1 MSMEEHTDR
10 ERSPPPDPA
19 ENAAAE
25 IPVPNS
31 PTPTGR
37 TFQDTFNPPQ
47 MPTSPTGGQ
56 GLTQEALIEVLRN
69 QHQNIVQ
76 QQNLIAGQGAQI
88 SELTKLVSGLVQMQT
103 DVLKD
108 QAQREA
114 DERERKAEE
123 EKKAAEEAAT
133 SSTPRTGSLFTSPPK
148 KSDSKYSGSSG
159 GKMESYIPNCPQLE
173 IKDSGR
179 RHEINTWLSFRERF
193 GSWLC
198 LLDECYAAELQEAV
212 KQTVAIE
219 QGKLAPEAA
228 VRSSKLYHW
237 MKQAMSGYKR
247 GLDIAF
253 SLEREQGGL
262 TCGYELFRRINN
274 MLGVTTRAEA
284 LSLRE
289 AVMRLDVNGLK
300 SLGCPSAGSVKNP
313 LDTCL
318 FLGQE
323 FARLREQCAAFTDL
337 QMQEVDQIMV
347 IMRCLPQEI
356 HRHLAFHGKSSTMRE
371 LIDSPEFYEQQS
383 KALDFSR
390 DSHKG
395 NPVGYDRPPK
405 GSHKGGKDR
414 TPKSEGKGKE
424 IRCRRCG
431 KPGHAEKDCWSKSPK
446 RTDKDKGKGKGNEKG
461 GKPKGG
467 KDRSHSPYDSK
478 RKGSPKGGKPKGGK
492 GEPKGGKGPKGGK
505 PKGARASVG
514 EEDEEDILGMGCAL
528 DMTVPPDVLLNQL
541 HSYGNRLT
549 TSSVA
554 DTDATDPHFLVDSGA
569 SIHLISQSL
578 VDEGYLRIC
587 QEWAVNERC
596 TTANGQEMILNRCV
610 EAEFSTYAL
619 RSRHVSFLE
628 CDGAAASSPD
638 AASSAAASSRA
649 AAPSPAAPTSS
660 SLSPVSRSFSAGSQ
674 LQRPQKLRV
683 TGLIGYGQVS
693 LLSVALLA
701 SKGWTFTCSPG
712 KSGSRTSREVDK
724 QAKPPCLSLSHFGG
738 HDQVP
743 NRTKSSRTHLDIFL
757 WCNVP
762 WISIVH
768 PGAVDVDMSSSLHSL
783 QYTSDVDP
791 SLHHVDRHSSRHHAV
806 RDSVLRVAERDGS
819 SSVHERIDSA
829 DPVQPRFRRVEHA
842 FGCLGREHRVERREE
857 KERAGSEHSRSGTDG
872 TSARHCDRSSRAT
885 GCGKGS
891 VGTKGRYHT
900 KGRDTE
906 SCSCHDGTREEYR
919 SDRETSRT
927 GTREESRSHRE
938 AIGTSRKGKGFGDGE
953 ARIRSSKGSAGA
965 RDPREAFCRANDNS
979 GGNLRAGGDLSNEGL
994 VKLASSTRSE
1004 RRGEADQKS
1013 SQAASA
1019 ETAASFGSSRGTETS
1034 SSKRAIPAEVVDRVR
1049 GRSGTKGF
1057 RPESAQEAHQSPKER
1072 ADDQAE
1078 IGRTR
1083 SSSLPGYC
1091 KGRVHGPEQASRL
1104 DHAKG
1109 TSATGVFRVACEKG
1123 VHRDQAL
1130 KGDHDG
1136 ELDSFF
1142 RCIGCRGYGGSTGE
1156 YSSPGPEHGAEE
1168 PNVIGI
1174 DGPRTSDER
1183 NRRPDWHHG
1192 RRRSCRQK
1200 KGYQAWDCLLCE
1212 AEASAGSEVHEP
1224 GQVPD
1229 EASGQRSSVRGK
1241 CQYFRL
1247 DVGDSPER
1255 GASSPR
1261 ADRGESEEVG
1271 RSGRT
1276 AENTFDPTDQSQVS
1290 ANRASTATRPAAELE
1305 AASETATDSAAKAAT
1320 YRIASPGSADASEGQ
1335 DRRRYRSGQRQA
1347 GGDSGAEDT
1356 AEDAACRQTESQEPS
1371 SDRGT
1376 EGSCRG
1382 EPGTEGPGFDP
1393 RGRQGQAYRGQE
1405 GDSGFQGREEG
1416 YRDPHCR
1423 GRGRSEVSADSGS
1436 SERERIQRV
1445 SLRCEESGPKG
1456 IGRSDG
1462 RSESPPVSYRVIH
1475 RESGRREGMGE
1486 RARPPREGRGRSPKG
1501 AGAVSVRKESS
1512 SFRTWPRDP
1521 ASATGRVLEMESRRR
1536 GSREP
1541 VEGEANLSR
1550 ADSRAASIGRSG
1562 FDASTDSG
1570 ISIADYD
1577 REPGY
1582 AARSASSASVR
1593 RRDCLPKG
1601 SARASVQV
1609 FGREGGREV
1618 GRDVRNVQVPSKK
1631 EVEPPIRA
1639 SAHFSNP
1646 AFDVVR
1652 KKEIVC
1658 TAELEPEFEY
1668 PVELRGNR
1676 LAKHILQSHT
1686 PYDPSCAVCLMSKGL
1701 KRAPKRTDQ
1710 VTNEV
1715 QMDIANLC
1723 AHPKSPNMYRY
1734 VALWNRTHGM
1744 IATAAIYVDQAST
1757 IRVLTAAINHCSST
1771 GAMVLSDEGRD
1782 LTALINELIRLKV
1795 VSRHETSRPGR
1806 HATGAERAVRTLKT
1820 QLGCIRTVLYQR
1832 GLMLGSESL
1841 RYAAANACHVHNA
1854 FQLQAN
1860 SSLTPYQRMR
1870 ISVTNSGEVPNTT
1883 RVMPFGCLV
1892 FARPTDGYLE
1902 KVKEAN
1908 ARHFVPGIYLT
1919 PKLSSLGHFVAFEGS
1934 QDATV
1939 VVPVRDLKIAS
1950 PIRFVAGLGMLC
1962 EIPDSKSGVKQD
1974 RIERLPTDLS
1984 KPQKLVDLP
1993 IHEGEPPWYWSEVNK
2008 TSRCPACSSG
2018 SETGHS
2024 VKCRN
2029 RYKKYLEEEYKRIV
2043 PIEDESSVPV
2053 VPEGL
2058 EEGVDT
2064 EGQPESQKESER
2076 EVPESES
2083 EREKKKR
2090 KSIDDEWDRF
2100 HREHEE
2106 KETGERFPEFDDVP
2120 FHAPK
2125 GQGVDTEP
2133 TPMQEDLPNPYEI
2146 GKNPEPIEDD
2156 RMSEGY
2162 EPTEVPEGYKAP
2174 ESPGES
2180 PMDLDVFQRIPK
2192 GRKNRNHD
2200 HWEVD
2205 LDKLVLRR
2213 VHHRSRKCVFAAS
2226 SLPLPMPEDQLVGI
2240 QRTYYVDAVDERPV
2254 DEIPRDQFKIHVSE
2268 FGTQTA
2274 PLGRHWKGFT
2284 ELPIKQL
2291 YMYDHQG
2298 NAIASLSD
2306 LGKELWEKVK
2316 DPLSRCSDDEVE
2328 RFLSSVQEGVLE
2340 YSRKVPKETEESKFD
2355 AKAES
2360 CQVWFG
2366 GRWIVLRKPSRA
2378 TSDIGEG
2385 PLDVD
2390 ATFEGMHTE
2399 VIALEKH
2406 KTGQVVNKDEAQEY
2420 CKMHGIRII
2429 STRWVVVNKHDAIKG
2444 DIVRSRLVV
2453 RDFATGPSAA
2463 ELGVS
2468 SPTASS
2474 EALKVVLSYLAQKS
2488 SFRKKSK
2495 RGGVGKTAWVLD
2507 VSTAFLHA
2515 PVIHPAVVSLPTG
2528 MEDEDGEPLFVI
2540 LEKAMNGLRSAG
2552 MSWYRHLA
2560 DLLDQEGLTAC
2571 VTEKT
2576 IFAGRYRKGVAETEE
2591 ENHLI
2596 VLMYVDDLLVVGDD
2610 RNIQKLVDE
2619 LSKKLRLK
2627 VTGKLEEDRIRFL
2640 GKVIEKEEDGTIA
2653 LYMEKEYYEGMV
2665 NLYPGGKESQ
2675 ATPNLFQLYDR
2686 DREEDRKP
2694 LSVTCV
2700 WMSS

>member
-1 MSMEEHTDR
+1 
-10 ERSPPPDPA
+10 
-19 ENAAAE
+19 
-25 IPVPNS
+25 
-31 PTPTGR
+31 
-37 TFQDTFNPPQ
+37 
-47 MPTSPTGGQ
+47 
-56 GLTQEALIEVLRN
+56 
-69 QHQNIVQ
+69 
-76 QQNLIAGQGAQI
+76 
-88 SELTKLVSGLVQMQT
+88 
-103 DVLKD
+103 
-108 QAQREA
+108 
-114 DERERKAEE
+114 
-123 EKKAAEEAAT
+123 
-133 SSTPRTGSLFTSPPK
+133 
-148 KSDSKYSGSSG
+148 
-159 GKMESYIPNCPQLE
+159 MESYIPNCPQLE

-212 KQTVAIE
+212 KQTTTIE

-247 GLDIAF
+247 GLDLAV
-253 SLEREQGGL
+253 LQEREQGGL

-274 MLGVTTRAEA
+274 LLGVTTRAEA

-300 SLGCPSAGSVKNP
+300 QLGCPSAGSVKNP

-318 FLGQE
+318 FLTQE
-323 FARLREQCAAFTDL
+323 FARLRDQCAAFADL
-337 QMQEVDQIMV
+337 QMMEVDQIMV
-347 IMRCLPQEI
+347 MMRCLPQEI
-356 HRHLAFHGKSSTMRE
+356 HRHLAFHGKSSTLRE
-371 LIDSPEFYEQQS
+371 LMESLDFYEQQS

-405 GSHKGGKDR
+405 GSPKGGKDR
-414 TPKSEGKGKE
+414 TPKGEGKGKE

-431 KPGHAEKDCWSKSPK
+431 KPGHVECWSKSPK
-446 RTDKDKGKGKGNEKG
+446 RTDKDKGKGKGSEKG

-467 KDRSHSPYDSK
+467 KDRSHSPYDPK
-478 RKGSPKGGKPKGGK
+478 KKGNPKGGKPKGGK

-514 EEDEEDILGMGCAL
+514 EEDEEDILGMGCVL
-528 DMTVPPDVLLNQL
+528 DMTVPPDILLNQL
-541 HSYGNRLT
+541 HSYRNRLT

-578 VDEGYLRIC
+578 VDEGYLQIC
-587 QEWAVNERC
+587 REWAVNERC

-619 RSRHVSFLE
+619 KSRHVSFLD

-638 AASSAAASSRA
+638 AASPVAASSRGS
-649 AAPSPAAPTSS
+649 APSPAAPASS
-660 SLSPVSRSFSAGSQ
+660 SLSPVSRSICAGSQ

-701 SKGWTFTCSPG
+701 SKGWTFSCSPG
-712 KSGSRTSREVDK
+712 KNCSRTSREVDK
-724 QAKPPCLSLSHFGG
+724 PAKPPCLSLSHFGG

-768 PGAVDVDMSSSLHSL
+768 PGAIDIDMSSSLHSL
-783 QYTSDVDP
+783 RYTSDVD
-791 SLHHVDRHSSRHHAV
+791 SSSRRVVRYSTMHEAV
-806 RDSVLRVAERDGS
+806 QDSVLRVAEREGS
-819 SSVHERIDSA
+819 SSVHERIDCA

-842 FGCLGREHRVERREE
+842 FGCLGRYHGVERREE
-857 KERAGSEHSRSGTDG
+857 ERTEPGHGQGRNSG
-872 TSARHCDRSSRAT
+872 TSARHCDRSSRTT

-891 VGTKGRYHT
+891 IGTER
-900 KGRDTE
+900 RDAE
-906 SCSCHDGTREEYR
+906 SCPCHDGTRGEYR

-927 GTREESRSHRE
+927 GTREEHRSCRE
-938 AIGTSRKGKGFGDGE
+938 AIRASRKGKGTGDGE
-953 ARIRSSKGSAGA
+953 ARIRSSEGSSRA
-965 RDPREAFCRANDNS
+965 RDPREAFCRDGESS
-979 GGNLRAGGDLSNEGL
+979 GGNVRAGSDVSNESL

-1004 RRGEADQKS
+1004 RRGEACQES

-1019 ETAASFGSSRGTETS
+1019 ETAAPVRSGRRPATS
-1034 SSKRAIPAEVVDRVR
+1034 SSKGTITATVLDRGG
-1049 GRSGTKGF
+1049 GRPTTEGVS
-1057 RPESAQEAHQSPKER
+1057 PEGVEASHQSPATR
-1072 ADDQAE
+1072 AD
-1078 IGRTR
+1078 
-1083 SSSLPGYC
+1083 C
-1091 KGRVHGPEQASRL
+1091 KAAIDRERGSGLQSHSQGRVHDPKQASRL
-1104 DHAKG
+1104 DRSQGA
-1109 TSATGVFRVACEKG
+1109 SAAEVIWISCEKG
-1123 VHRDQAL
+1123 VHRDQAP
-1130 KGDHDG
+1130 KGGHDG
-1136 ELDSFF
+1136 ELDRVGSL
-1142 RCIGCRGYGGSTGE
+1142 GCWGHGRDPRSSSGECSDPERGS
-1156 YSSPGPEHGAEE
+1156 EE
-1168 PNVIGI
+1168 PTVIRLN
-1174 DGPRTSDER
+1174 GPRADHIRNHRSDR
-1183 NRRPDWHHG
+1183 HHAGG
-1192 RRRSCRQK
+1192 RSGSEK
-1200 KGYQAWDCLLCE
+1200 TGDQAWDRLLHE
-1212 AEASAGSEVHEP
+1212 ATTSREGECEVHVP
-1224 GQVPD
+1224 GQVAV
-1229 EASGQRSSVRGK
+1229 EASWQRRSERDR
-1241 CQYFRL
+1241 CQYFRM
-1247 DVGDSPER
+1247 DVGDSR
-1255 GASSPR
+1255 SASPR
-1261 ADRGESEEVG
+1261 ADRGEPEEVG
-1271 RSGRT
+1271 RIGQKKANSVYHANKGKVQTSGTPTTTGSTPGVAGSGGRQTGGDDESGRHQ
-1276 AENTFDPTDQSQVS
+1276 AEGTGKSGK
-1290 ANRASTATRPAAELE
+1290 R
-1305 AASETATDSAAKAAT
+1305 
-1320 YRIASPGSADASEGQ
+1320 
-1335 DRRRYRSGQRQA
+1335 RSGEDVGSDRPD
-1347 GGDSGAEDT
+1347 GNSGAENST
-1356 AEDAACRQTESQEPS
+1356 
-1371 SDRGT
+1371 
-1376 EGSCRG
+1376 
-1382 EPGTEGPGFDP
+1382 
-1393 RGRQGQAYRGQE
+1393 
-1405 GDSGFQGREEG
+1405 DSGPKSATDTNDETQSEKSTAHRRAKSGGGRGVSSKSQRPSQGSREG
-1416 YRDPHCR
+1416 YRDPQGRESVHGIRIRCKESTEVPGTSDRR
-1423 GRGRSEVSADSGS
+1423 GARTA
-1436 SERERIQRV
+1436 V
-1445 SLRCEESGPKG
+1445 SLRAS
-1456 IGRSDG
+1456 IRATGRSDRMGEGTRPPSERRG
-1462 RSESPPVSYRVIH
+1462 RTPKGEGAVPFREDGTSLGTWKGGPASPAGRV
-1475 RESGRREGMGE
+1475 RERKTRSPAMEGRRRRSREFEKGKANFS
-1486 RARPPREGRGRSPKG
+1486 RATRS
-1501 AGAVSVRKESS
+1501 ATDIRRSS
-1512 SFRTWPRDP
+1512 S
-1521 ASATGRVLEMESRRR
+1521 
-1536 GSREP
+1536 
-1541 VEGEANLSR
+1541 
-1550 ADSRAASIGRSG
+1550 

-1570 ISIADYD
+1570 TG
-1577 REPGY
+1577 RESFD
-1582 AARSASSASVR
+1582 AARSASSAIVR
-1593 RRDCLPKG
+1593 GRDCVPQATAG
-1601 SARASVQV
+1601 ASVQV
-1609 FGREGGREV
+1609 FGQEGRREV
-1618 GRDVRNVQVPSKK
+1618 GRDVRSVGRGGRHDIQSVQVPPKRG
-1631 EVEPPIRA
+1631 VEPPIRA
-1639 SAHFSNP
+1639 RAHFSNP

-1652 KKEIVC
+1652 KKEVVC
-1658 TAELEPEFEY
+1658 TVESEPEFEFEY
-1668 PVELRGNR
+1668 PIKLRGNR

-1710 VTNEV
+1710 VTNEI

-1723 AHPKSPNMYRY
+1723 THPKSPNMYRY
-1734 VALWNRTHGM
+1734 VVMWNRTHGM

-1782 LTALINELIRLKV
+1782 LTALISELIRLKV

-1820 QLGCIRTVLYQR
+1820 QLGCIRTVLYQH

-1870 ISVTNSGEVPNTT
+1870 ISVTCSGEVPNTN

-1902 KVKEAN
+1902 KVREAN
-1908 ARHFVPGIYLT
+1908 ACHFVPGIYLT

-1934 QDATV
+1934 QDETV

-1962 EIPDSKSGVKQD
+1962 EIPNSKSGVKPD
-1974 RIERLPTDLS
+1974 RIERLPNDLS

-1993 IHEGEPPWYWSEVNK
+1993 IHEGEPPWYWSEANK
-2008 TSRCPACSSG
+2008 TSRCPACSNG

-2058 EEGVDT
+2058 EEGLDT
-2064 EGQPESQKESER
+2064 EVKPESQQESGER
-2076 EVPESES
+2076 VPESES
-2083 EREKKKR
+2083 EREKRKR

-2125 GQGVDTEP
+2125 GQEAATEP
-2133 TPMQEDLPNPYEI
+2133 TPMQEDPTNPYEI

-2162 EPTEVPEGYKAP
+2162 EPTEVPEGYRAP

-2180 PMDLDVFQRIPK
+2180 PMDIDLFQKIPRR
-2192 GRKNRNHD
+2192 GKNRNHE

-2254 DEIPRDQFKIHVSE
+2254 DEIPRDQFKVHVSE

-2274 PLGRHWKGFT
+2274 PLRRHWKGFT

-2298 NAIASLSD
+2298 NAIAS
-2306 LGKELWEKVK
+2306 ELWEKVK
-2316 DPLSRCSDDEVE
+2316 DPLSRCPDDEVE

-2355 AKAES
+2355 AKADL
-2360 CQVWFG
+2360 CKVWFG

-2399 VIALEKH
+2399 VIAWRS
-2406 KTGQVVNKDEAQEY
+2406 TGQV
-2420 CKMHGIRII
+2420 
-2429 STRWVVVNKHDAIKG
+2429 
-2444 DIVRSRLVV
+2444 RS
-2453 RDFATGPSAA
+2453 
-2463 ELGVS
+2463 
-2468 SPTASS
+2468 
-2474 EALKVVLSYLAQKS
+2474 
-2488 SFRKKSK
+2488 
-2495 RGGVGKTAWVLD
+2495 
-2507 VSTAFLHA
+2507 
-2515 PVIHPAVVSLPTG
+2515 
-2528 MEDEDGEPLFVI
+2528 
-2540 LEKAMNGLRSAG
+2540 
-2552 MSWYRHLA
+2552 
-2560 DLLDQEGLTAC
+2560 
-2571 VTEKT
+2571 
-2576 IFAGRYRKGVAETEE
+2576 
-2591 ENHLI
+2591 
-2596 VLMYVDDLLVVGDD
+2596 
-2610 RNIQKLVDE
+2610 
-2619 LSKKLRLK
+2619 
-2627 VTGKLEEDRIRFL
+2627 
-2640 GKVIEKEEDGTIA
+2640 
-2653 LYMEKEYYEGMV
+2653 
-2665 NLYPGGKESQ
+2665 
-2675 ATPNLFQLYDR
+2675 
-2686 DREEDRKP
+2686 
-2694 LSVTCV
+2694 
-2700 WMSS
+2700 